1 MSRRVPN
8 NNRSKAVK
16 GEVMATSC
24 HVCKAHKKPFN
35 IVESHNFRDHK
46 GRVCCPT
53 MLENICSKC
62 GRKGHFQS
70 KCEGLEQ
77 IKEFKPYKSPATKA
91 EEYNAK
97 KENKEK
103 VKATPANAFA
113 ALEEDSS
120 DEEEAIKDDPPPA
133 NVTLR
138 KQETKK
144 VHKAWVDYDDDDE
157 EW

>member
-1 MSRRVPN
+1 MSRRATHTKGKN
-8 NNRSKAVK
+8 VK
-16 GEVMATSC
+16 VEVIAASC
-24 HVCKAHKKPFN
+24 HVCKAHGKPCN
-35 IVESHNFRDHK
+35 VVESHNFRDFK

-70 KCEGLEQ
+70 KCERLEQ
-77 IKEFKPYKSPATKA
+77 IKEFKAYKSPSKKA
-91 EEYNAK
+91 EEYEAK
-97 KENKEK
+97 KEKTK
-103 VKATPANAFA
+103 VAPTNAFA
-113 ALEEDSS
+113 AFEEESS

-138 KQETKK
+138 KQDPKK
-144 VHKAWVDYDDDDE
+144 VQKAWTDYDDDDDE

>member
-8 NNRSKAVK
+8 NNRSKVVK
-16 GEVMATSC
+16 GEVKATSC
-24 HVCKAHKKPFN
+24 HVCKAHGKPFN
-35 IVESHNFRDHK
+35 IVESHNFRDVK

-91 EEYNAK
+91 EEYEAK

-103 VKATPANAFA
+103 VKVAPTNAFS
-113 ALEEDSS
+113 ALAEDSS

-138 KQETKK
+138 KSDPKK
-144 VHKAWVDYDDDDE
+144 SWADYDDDDDE

>member
-1 MSRRVPN
+1 MSRRVPH
-8 NNRSKAVK
+8 NNRSKVVK

-24 HVCKAHKKPFN
+24 HVCKAHGKSFT
-35 IVESHNFRDHK
+35 IVESHNFRDIK
-46 GRVCCPT
+46 GRMCCPT
-53 MLENICSKC
+53 VLENICSKC

-77 IKEFKPYKSPATKA
+77 IKEFKSYKSPMTKA
-91 EEYNAK
+91 EEYKAK

-103 VKATPANAFA
+103 VKATPVNAFA
-113 ALEEDSS
+113 SLADESDSEEG
-120 DEEEAIKDDPPPA
+120 AIKDDPPPA

-138 KQETKK
+138 KSYPK
-144 VHKAWVDYDDDDE
+144 KAWADYDDDE

>member
-1 MSRRVPN
+1 MSRRVAHN
-8 NNRSKAVK
+8 KGKHVK

-24 HVCKAHKKPFN
+24 HVCKAHGKPCN
-35 IVESHNFRDHK
+35 IVESHNFRDIK

-53 MLENICSKC
+53 MLENVCSKC

-70 KCEGLEQ
+70 KCEGL
-77 IKEFKPYKSPATKA
+77 KEFKPYKSPATKA
-91 EEYNAK
+91 EEYEAK

-103 VKATPANAFA
+103 VKVAPTNAFS

-133 NVTLR
+133 NVTIRTTLSR
-138 KQETKK
+138 AARLKLDW
-144 VHKAWVDYDDDDE
+144 ADDSESDE
-157 EW
+157 E

>member
-1 MSRRVPN
+1 MSRRVS
-8 NNRSKAVK
+8 NNRSKVVK

-24 HVCKAHKKPFN
+24 HVCKAHGKPCN
-35 IVESHNFRDHK
+35 IVESHNFRDFK

-70 KCEGLEQ
+70 KCEGL
-77 IKEFKPYKSPATKA
+77 KEFKPYKSPATKA

-103 VKATPANAFA
+103 VKVTPTNAFA
-113 ALEEDSS
+113 ALGEDSS

-138 KQETKK
+138 KSDPKK
-144 VHKAWVDYDDDDE
+144 AQKAWADYDDDDE